1 MTKKGCS
8 CRILCSSRTGFWV
21 FRVRFHKCN
30 IKLSL
35 FVLKR
40 FNVLMH
46 SCIRAKQL
54 PREVKILSILSLSRH
69 KAEATRILRLTV
81 VFQNILS
88 THNHLSEWM
97 QIRAYIICF
106 SHIRNKDNGVLIIP
120 HYPGLILSTETKLQ
134 MFQFT
139 HSKLH
144 FHLMTWN
151 MNHMSYFLII
161 KLRINKTQ
169 TALLWGPVPSVM
181 T

>member
-35 FVLKR
+35 FVLKC

-69 KAEATRILRLTV
+69 KAETTRILRLTV
-81 VFQNILS
+81 VFQNTLS

-106 SHIRNKDNGVLIIP
+106 SHIRNKDNGVLIVL
-120 HYPGLILSTETKLQ
+120 HYPELILTKLN
-134 MFQFT
+134 
-139 HSKLH
+139 SKCFSLH
-144 FHLMTWN
+144 IRSCISIGWHELWITWVISSLSN
-151 MNHMSYFLII
+151 C
-161 KLRINKTQ
+161 
-169 TALLWGPVPSVM
+169 V
-181 T
+181 

>member
-8 CRILCSSRTGFWV
+8 CRILCSSRKGFWV

-69 KAEATRILRLTV
+69 KVETTRILRLLSV
-81 VFQNILS
+81 VFQNTLS

-106 SHIRNKDNGVLIIP
+106 SHIRNKDNGVLLILY
-120 HYPGLILSTETKLQ
+120 YPGLILTKLN
-134 MFQFT
+134 
-139 HSKLH
+139 SKCFSLH
-144 FHLMTWN
+144 IRSCISIAWHEIWITWVISSLSN
-151 MNHMSYFLII
+151 C
-161 KLRINKTQ
+161 
-169 TALLWGPVPSVM
+169 V
-181 T
+181 